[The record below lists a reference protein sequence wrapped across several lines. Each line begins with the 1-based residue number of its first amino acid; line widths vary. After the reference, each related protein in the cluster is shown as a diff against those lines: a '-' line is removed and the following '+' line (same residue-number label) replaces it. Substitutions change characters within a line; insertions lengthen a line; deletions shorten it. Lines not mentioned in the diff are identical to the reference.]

1 MPRQPHQLVHQV
13 APVFVPEVPHL
24 QLQVVVE
31 LVPVLVV
38 DVLQDEV
45 EAVVVVLARRPTRL
59 RVRRR
64 VLVSQ
69 LAPRKP
75 VVVAVVDL
83 EVQLLFGHLR
93 LLYILQ

>member
-1 MPRQPHQLVHQV
+1 M
-13 APVFVPEVPHL
+13 FVPEVPHL

-59 RVRRR
+59 LVRRR

-69 LAPRKP
+69 
-75 VVVAVVDL
+75 
-83 EVQLLFGHLR
+83 
-93 LLYILQ
+93 